1 MGKSSSGQQEK
12 IKIRDLEKEL
22 DFSSMFGKQEFF
34 NPYVYYYKLYHKFP
48 HRHWFK
54 DINKP
59 RILNQVS
66 QLYNLQESAV
76 FETHIHSGDNQNSSP
91 GVSAYI
97 LSRELMLCF
106 PPWEFGNS
114 NDAQVY
120 YSDEVP
126 EAELNKILEIVSNCF
141 TKRPLEKRE
150 VRLLMQNK
158 DKNLDFYE
166 MTMHSPVYE
175 IEKNYN
181 SDLMPLNEM
190 LINRLNKKD
199 DKGLVI
205 FYGKSGT
212 GKTSYVRYLINH
224 VNKQKLFVPA
234 NLAFKLGSAEFLTL
248 LNDYHNSLLIIEDA
262 DSILKKR
269 TNDLDYVI
277 VNLLNLTDGVLSDF
291 FHIQIVCTFNN
302 DISEIDPAMLRKG
315 RLIAKYQF
323 KELSLEKTQALCRE
337 LGYQFIPESPM
348 LLADIYHMEERDF
361 HQPEKMKDS
370 IGFKRL

>member
-1 MGKSSSGQQEK
+1 MKKSANQHEK
-12 IKIRDLEKEL
+12 EKIRDLEKQV
-22 DFSSMFGKQEFF
+22 DFSSMFGKQDFF

-59 RILNQVS
+59 RLLGFIS
-66 QLYNLQESAV
+66 EIYDLQETAV
-76 FETHIHSGDNQNSSP
+76 FETHIHSGENQKSSP

-114 NDAQVY
+114 NDAQLY

-126 EAELNKILEIVSNCF
+126 ESEVSRILEIISRCF
-141 TKRPLEKRE
+141 TQKVLEKKE

-166 MTMHSPVYE
+166 MTMHSPIYD
-175 IEKNYN
+175 IDKNYN
-181 SDLMPLNEM
+181 LDLFPLNE
-190 LINRLNKKD
+190 LLLSRLNKPD

-212 GKTSYVRYLINH
+212 GKTSYVRYLSSHIA
-224 VNKQKLFVPA
+224 KQKLFVPA
-234 NLAFKLGSAEFLTL
+234 NLAHKIGSAEFLNL

-269 TNDLDYVI
+269 SNDLDYVI
-277 VNLLNLTDGVLSDF
+277 VNLLNLADGVLSDF
-291 FHIQIVCTFNN
+291 FHIQIICTFNN
-302 DISEIDPAMLRKG
+302 DIADIDPAMLRKG

-323 KELSLEKTQALCRE
+323 KELTLEKTQQLCRD
-337 LGYQFIPESPM
+337 LGYRFIPEAPM
-348 LLADIYHMEERDF
+348 LLSDIYHMEERDF
-361 HQPEKMKDS
+361 HSPEKLKEA
-370 IGFKRL
+370 IGFKRV